1 MNVCHQYMMPLS
13 GVMQAQVNIK
23 LEIIEKEIHPLK
35 LVDPKR
41 TTVED
46 TVGVRNFSGL

>member
-1 MNVCHQYMMPLS
+1 M
-13 GVMQAQVNIK
+13 K

-35 LVDPKR
+35 LVDSKR

-46 TVGVRNFSGL
+46 TVGVRNSSGL